1 MDSELILFFDFATI
15 YWEHSEPGPKAKF
28 PELVS
33 CGFIYDIKKTFNKLL
48 ITVGNAELVTLGQ

>member
-33 CGFIYDIKKTFNKLL
+33 CGFIYDIKKN
-48 ITVGNAELVTLGQ
+48 